1 MTKRSADQFFTM
13 MTNPRLVAWTVVL
26 TIAIVTAIVVIEET
40 I

>member
-13 MTNPRLVAWTVVL
+13 MSNARLMAWTVVL
-26 TIAIVTAIVVIEET
+26 AIAIVTAIAVIEEN

>member
-13 MTNPRLVAWTVVL
+13 MSNPRLMAWTFVL
-26 TIAIVTAIVVIEET
+26 ALAIATAIVVIEET